1 VSEHEASHL
10 YLLMRASFGD
20 VFIPV
25 LLWHGRQRMLAIGGI
40 AHFLNALVTFVVR
53 PRPLSSMTLVGSQGT

>member
-1 VSEHEASHL
+1 MI
-10 YLLMRASFGD
+10 YYYYYYRFGD

-25 LLWHGRQRMLAIGGI
+25 LLWHGGQHMLAIGGI

-53 PRPLSSMTLVGSQGT
+53 FFFEGERAAHLLTRMDGLALLP